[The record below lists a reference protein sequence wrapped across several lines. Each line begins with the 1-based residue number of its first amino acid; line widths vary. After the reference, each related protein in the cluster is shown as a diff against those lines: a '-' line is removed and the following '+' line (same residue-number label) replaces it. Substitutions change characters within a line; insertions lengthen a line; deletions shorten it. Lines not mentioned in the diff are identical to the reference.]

1 MNVNKNWRIT
11 MSPRFYG
18 FLWVAF
24 LLPAVVFWLGGV
36 FTMMTAVAFGFT
48 AFGLTFVGMM
58 CVLPGMVSHPAVEK
72 IKTQPAARTIETP
85 AAGSDNTKAFTF
97 RSV

>member
-1 MNVNKNWRIT
+1 

-18 FLWVAF
+18 FLWIAF

-36 FTMMTAVAFGFT
+36 FTMMMAVAFGFT

-58 CVLPGMVSHPAVEK
+58 CVLPGMVSHPVPAK
-72 IKTQPAARTIETP
+72 IKTQPATTTVKPPEAN
-85 AAGSDNTKAFTF
+85 SSQTKAFTYS
-97 RSV
+97 SV